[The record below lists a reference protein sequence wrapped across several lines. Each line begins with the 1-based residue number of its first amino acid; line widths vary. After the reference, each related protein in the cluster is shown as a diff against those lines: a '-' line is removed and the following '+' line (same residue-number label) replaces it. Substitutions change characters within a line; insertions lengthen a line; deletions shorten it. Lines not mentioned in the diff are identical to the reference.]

1 MMDSMA
7 EILKWIEKIQ
17 EVPEDISESSDLS
30 SVHGNFTRIFEDTQ
44 ESPGIYQDALIHA
57 SETQAGFYVVPK
69 VIE

>member
-1 MMDSMA
+1 MA

-17 EVPEDISESSDLS
+17 EVPESRLKALESSDLS